1 MRKIGYCRVSLTHQN
16 LDRQL
21 GALSAERVDVIFRE
35 KASGRSVKGL
45 NSRRPSTSSAPAMSS
60 SSPNGT
66 ALPGQCSTA
75 STRQRIVK
83 RANDGRKFARAN
95 GVQFGRMPKLSAH
108 QRTEA
113 LRRLDA
119 GESCRSIAK
128 TMGVHHQTI
137 SKLAG

>member
-1 MRKIGYCRVSLTHQN
+1 MP
-16 LDRQL
+16 
-21 GALSAERVDVIFRE
+21 SAP
-35 KASGRSVKGL
+35 S
-45 NSRRPSTSSAPAMSS
+45 SRCWTSRTSTSPRHWAAASRPLAAM
-60 SSPNGT
+60 
-66 ALPGQCSTA
+66 AEDE
-75 STRQRIVK
+75 RQRIVK

-95 GVQFGRMPKLSAH
+95 GVQFGRKPKLTTH

-113 LRRLDA
+113 LKRLDA